1 MQIQYSSLYRTELLS
16 LIYDKYGQLAL
27 RLTPSYKNGTFL
39 SSSHAKVL
47 AIKLSIIAAEKK
59 RVYIAKG
66 KQVELGVH
74 QLIYINNIICQFA
87 RFGSHWH

>member
-47 AIKLSIIAAEKK
+47 AIKLSIIPAEKK
-59 RVYIAKG
+59 EFILQKASR
-66 KQVELGVH
+66 L
-74 QLIYINNIICQFA
+74 
-87 RFGSHWH
+87 S